1 MSPKRCKSQTY
12 GCGAATTRPVAAGR
26 PRWGIS
32 AVTDEPDRKP
42 AWLKPHGKPW
52 GVSSSKVV
60 YDNPWITLTEYQAI
74 APTGRPALYGKVGFK
89 NQAIGIVPLHDDGT
103 VTLVGQN
110 RFSLANYSWELPEG
124 GAPHGEDPLD
134 GAKRELAEE
143 VGLQAAD
150 WRLILRLELS
160 NSVTDEI
167 AYGFLAMGLSPTQGE
182 PDETEDFA
190 VARVPFREALDAA
203 AAGHMP
209 DAITV
214 ALLLRTHHMAVR
226 GELPA
231 DLAALILA

>member
-1 MSPKRCKSQTY
+1 MS
-12 GCGAATTRPVAAGR
+12 
-26 PRWGIS
+26 
-32 AVTDEPDRKP
+32 EKP

-52 GVSSSKVV
+52 GVSSSQVA

-89 NQAIGIVPLHDDGT
+89 NQAIGVVPLHDDGT

-110 RFSLANYSWELPEG
+110 RFSLSNYSWELPEG

-143 VGLQAAD
+143 VGLVAAD
-150 WRLILRLELS
+150 WRLILRMELS

-167 AYGFLAMGLSPTQGE
+167 AYGFLAMGLTPTE
-182 PDETEDFA
+182 TAPDETEDLA

-203 AAGHMP
+203 TAGHMP

-231 DLAALILA
+231 GLATLILA